1 MYTILRF
8 KIKVYKLFGDND
20 QKKKKNLMMDE
31 GTR

>member
-1 MYTILRF
+1 MDTILRL

-20 QKKKKNLMMDE
+20 QKKKNLMMDE

>member
-20 QKKKKNLMMDE
+20 QKNLMMDE